1 MWVRRGVTVWRAPP
15 ASSLPR
21 PHAPSRGAGSFL
33 SRHQAAIGRY
43 AFLRCGEVSYGR
55 LARLRWRRRPGAG
68 SKRVFK
74 NECPGVLFGRPRR
87 RARHDFAER
96 DAEFNLNGRHVLAH
110 RVSRAV
116 GQFESRIV
124 LLHLRNA
131 RAPRFEKRVG
141 SSVGPRS
148 PARHS
153 VPGCRAAASDASCDP
168 YGLRARARRP
178 RGAMLAIS
186 GFQSTAPAARR
197 GEKCPSPCDTSRSL
211 FIVFLIG
218 PTLQS

>member
-1 MWVRRGVTVWRAPP
+1 MAGP
-15 ASSLPR
+15 SSLEP
-21 PHAPSRGAGSFL
+21 PSPPTPPSRGAGSSL
-33 SRHQAAIGRY
+33 SRHQAAIGRCVI
-43 AFLRCGEVSYGR
+43 LRYTGR
-55 LARLRWRRRPGAG
+55 SVPGARPARG
-68 SKRVFK
+68 GATDGLKLVFK
-74 NECPGVLFGRPRR
+74 KRAGNERALRPPRR

-131 RAPRFEKRVG
+131 RAPRFLKTSG

-153 VPGCRAAASDASCDP
+153 VPGRRAAASNASCDP
-168 YGLRARARRP
+168 YGPHARARRP
-178 RGAMLAIS
+178 RGATLAIS

-197 GEKCPSPCDTSRSL
+197 GEK
-211 FIVFLIG
+211 
-218 PTLQS
+218 